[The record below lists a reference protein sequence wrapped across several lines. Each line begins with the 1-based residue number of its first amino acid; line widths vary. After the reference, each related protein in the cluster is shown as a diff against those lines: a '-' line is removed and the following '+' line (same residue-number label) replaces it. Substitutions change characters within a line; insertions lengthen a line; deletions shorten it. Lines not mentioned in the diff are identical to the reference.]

1 MALESGRL
9 AAGLPKSPLPRSL
22 PVPLTVRRLLALV
35 LSALIFLTA
44 DVSVAIAAPGDLDP
58 TFGSGG
64 LVAISG
70 YGTPTRAGGMT
81 LQGDGK
87 IVTVGETVS
96 EDWAISRFNSDGTP
110 DTSFSGDGV
119 QSLDMG
125 GSDSAADVAVQ
136 PDGKLVVV
144 GWATVAG
151 RDVFGVARFE
161 ANGDLDS
168 SFSDDGLQTTDFA
181 GSGASATAVALQ
193 SDGRIVVVGTANGD
207 YALAR
212 YNIDGSLDWT
222 FGNVGTKTTNLGFEE
237 QGATAVAVQPDGK
250 LVVTGLAA
258 NITNEE
264 PDDFL
269 VLRYTADGALDPG
282 FSGDGVQITTWDDD
296 SDALDVAL
304 QPDGKIMV
312 IGDAYSNVSGGFDF
326 GVARYLPDGT
336 PDSSFS
342 DDGQTLV
349 DFGDDNDFPTALAL
363 QPDGKI
369 VVVGGT
375 LATGIGHAF
384 ALARLN
390 LDGSLDAD
398 FGDDGKVTTVFDAG
412 DAHAYGVAIQ
422 ADTQIVAAGDL
433 IPTVS
438 GPDQLAMARYEGGG
452 SLPAP
457 QPPSNSQPPVIS
469 GTPTVGSTLSAS
481 TGTWSGDEPISF
493 SYQWLQDGGPIA
505 GATASSYI
513 VSSADQGHQLAV
525 EVTATNASGSASA
538 ISAAASVPAAPVLG
552 PGDGPPIDPP
562 PAVVSVAS
570 VGRALVRGSL
580 VLVPVSCSAG
590 GGCPNITASLSVT
603 ERLRAGRVVA
613 VAAKKR
619 LGTKRVVVGKAS
631 VSLAGGQSKQLAL
644 RLNRVGRRLL
654 RRFGRIKATLRV
666 VEDGRAMRRV
676 GVRIR

>member
-1 MALESGRL
+1 V
-9 AAGLPKSPLPRSL
+9 SPNIRPC
-22 PVPLTVRRLLALV
+22 RLLALV
-35 LSALIFLTA
+35 LSAFISLLA
-44 DVSVAIAAPGDLDP
+44 GASVAIAAPGDLDP
-58 TFGSGG
+58 TFGNGG

-81 LQGDGK
+81 LQSDGR

-119 QSLDMG
+119 QTLDMG
-125 GSDSAADVAVQ
+125 GSDSAADVVVQ

-144 GWATVAG
+144 GWATVSG
-151 RDVFGVARFE
+151 RGVFGVARFE
-161 ANGDLDS
+161 SDGELDS
-168 SFSDDGLQTTDFA
+168 SFSGDGIATTDF
-181 GSGASATAVALQ
+181 GTDASATAVALQ
-193 SDGRIVVVGTANGD
+193 SDGRIVVVGVANGN

-212 YNIDGSLDWT
+212 YNADGSLDET
-222 FGNVGTKTTNLGFEE
+222 FGDGGTKTTDLGYEQ

-258 NITNEE
+258 EITTDE

-269 VLRYTADGALDPG
+269 VMRYTADGSLDPS

-296 SDALDVAL
+296 SDAVDVAL
-304 QPDGKIMV
+304 QPDGKIV
-312 IGDAYSNVSGGFDF
+312 IIGDAYSDISGGFDF

-336 PDSSFS
+336 PDSSFG
-342 DDGQTLV
+342 DGGQYSI
-349 DFGDDNDFPTALAL
+349 DFDGGNDFPTALGL
-363 QPDGKI
+363 QSDGRI
-369 VVVGGT
+369 VIAGGT
-375 LATGIGHAF
+375 LLGTDHDF

-390 LDGSLDAD
+390 PDGSLDAG

-412 DAHAYGVAIQ
+412 STHAYGVAIQ
-422 ADTQIVAAGDL
+422 ADTQIVAAGNL

-452 SLPAP
+452 TSPAP
-457 QPPSNSQPPVIS
+457 QPPVNTTLPQIT
-469 GTPTVGSTLSAS
+469 GTPAVGATLSAS
-481 TGTWSGDEPISF
+481 TGTWSGDQPQSY
-493 SYQWLQDGGPIA
+493 SYQWLQDGSPIA

-525 EVTATNASGSASA
+525 EVTATNASGSASG
-538 ISAAASVPAAPVLG
+538 ISSAVSIPAAEQT
-552 PGDGPPIDPP
+552 PGDQQPGGDSPPSSPP
-562 PAVVSVAS
+562 LLIASVAS
-570 VGRALVRGSL
+570 IARVSVRGSI

-590 GGCPNITASLSVT
+590 SGCASITASLSVV

-619 LGTKRVVVGKAS
+619 LRTKRVVVAKAS
-631 VSLAGGQSKQLAL
+631 ASLGGGQSKQLAL
-644 RLNRVGRRLL
+644 RLNRAGRRLL
-654 RRFGRIKATLRV
+654 RRFRRIRVTLSVAQGSRVMRRTTLRL
-666 VEDGRAMRRV
+666 R
-676 GVRIR
+676 